1 MKFLDNL
8 RKLNDSKKKL
18 IIWSVVIVLGIAF
31 LILWLKVTT
40 WRLSGISKDQLM
52 NGITMPNIEMPEVEI
67 PTLPE
72 SFGTDTIF

>member
-67 PTLPE
+67 PILPE

>member
-1 MKFLDNL
+1 MKLLDNL
-8 RKLNDSKKKL
+8 RKLDDSKKKL
-18 IIWSVVIVLGIAF
+18 IILSVVIVLGIAF
-31 LILWLKVTT
+31 FILWLKVTT

-52 NGITMPNIEMPEVEI
+52 DGITMPNIELPEVEI

>member
-8 RKLNDSKKKL
+8 RKLDDSKKKL

-52 NGITMPNIEMPEVEI
+52 NGISMPNIEMPEVEI